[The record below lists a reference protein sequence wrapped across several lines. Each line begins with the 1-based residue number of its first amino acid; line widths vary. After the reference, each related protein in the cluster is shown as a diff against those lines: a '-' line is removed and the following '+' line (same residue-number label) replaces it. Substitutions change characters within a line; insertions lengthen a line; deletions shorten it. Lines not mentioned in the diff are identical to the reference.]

1 MSQRNSGYERKERER
16 RRLIRALEKIL
27 DGKGDDPML
36 IAARALD
43 EVNPIIRRDGISASE
58 GSK

>member
-1 MSQRNSGYERKERER
+1 VTRERKERER

-27 DGKGDDPML
+27 DGKGDPML
-36 IAARALD
+36 VAAKALD
-43 EVNPIIRRDGISASE
+43 EAAPIIRRDGISASE